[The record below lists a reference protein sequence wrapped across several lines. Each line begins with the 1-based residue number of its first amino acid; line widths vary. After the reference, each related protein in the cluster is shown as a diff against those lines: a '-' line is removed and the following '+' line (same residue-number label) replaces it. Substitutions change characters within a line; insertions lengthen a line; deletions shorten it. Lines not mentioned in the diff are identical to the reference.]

1 MTDPIKMADIYVKL
15 LSGDLYRI
23 NINVNEGIEGLERSL
38 VSLNR
43 KIFHYGNLIFFREIR
58 DTYEKYTEKD
68 NYDWVY
74 DLVDGDVITVFT
86 NDFL

>member
-1 MTDPIKMADIYVKL
+1 MTNPIKMADIYVKL

-43 KIFHYGNLIFFREIR
+43 KIFHYGNLIFFR
-58 DTYEKYTEKD
+58 DTYEKDTEKD
-68 NYDWVY
+68 NYDWIY
-74 DLVDGDVITVFT
+74 DLVDGNIITVFT